1 MGDTESNGREM
12 QLRQQ
17 RLQRRQAYKTGRVFK
32 IGPTT
37 ARYVVLSLLAVFSLF
52 YLIQS
57 AQGAD
62 SAIELRQIKTEKD
75 SLDKEL
81 STLKINDSRIRSLQ
95 NLENSATEQG
105 LVPVGSNIE
114 VVTLEQNN

>member
-1 MGDTESNGREM
+1 M
-12 QLRQQ
+12 QLRSQ
-17 RLQRRQAYKTGRVFK
+17 RLQRRQAYKTGRIFK

-52 YLIQS
+52 YLMQS

-62 SAIELRQIKTEKD
+62 SAIELRQIKTDKD

-95 NLENSATEQG
+95 NLEKSADQQG
-105 LVPVGSNIE
+105 LVPTGSDTE
-114 VVTLEQNN
+114 VITLD

>member
-1 MGDTESNGREM
+1 MY
-12 QLRQQ
+12 LRQQ
-17 RLQRRQAYKTGRVFK
+17 RLQRRQAYKTGRIFK

-95 NLENSATEQG
+95 NLEKSANQQG
-105 LVPVGSNIE
+105 LVPTDSKTE
-114 VVTLEQNN
+114 VITLD

>member
-1 MGDTESNGREM
+1 M
-12 QLRQQ
+12 QLRNN
-17 RLQRRQAYKTGRVFK
+17 RLQRRQAYKTGSVFR

-37 ARYVVLSLLAVFSLF
+37 ARYAVLALLAVFSLF

-62 SAIELRQIKTEKD
+62 LGIELREIKTEKD

-81 STLKINDSRIRSLQ
+81 STLKIQDSRIRSLQ
-95 NLENSATEQG
+95 NLEESADKEG
-105 LVPVGSNIE
+105 LVPVGNDIE
-114 VVTLEQNN
+114 VITLQQAN

>member
-1 MGDTESNGREM
+1 M

-17 RLQRRQAYKTGRVFK
+17 RLQRRQAYKSGQIFK

-95 NLENSATEQG
+95 NLEKSADQQG
-105 LVPVGSNIE
+105 LVPTGSDTE
-114 VVTLEQNN
+114 VITLD

>member
-1 MGDTESNGREM
+1 MNNTESNWRDM
-12 QLRQQ
+12 QLRQSQ
-17 RLQRRQAYKTGRVFK
+17 IQRRQAYKSGSVFR

-37 ARYVVLSLLAVFSLF
+37 ARYAVLALLAVFSLF

-62 SAIELRQIKTEKD
+62 SAIELRKLKNQKD
-75 SLDKEL
+75 TLDQEL

-95 NLENSATEQG
+95 NLESSAQK
-105 LVPVGSNIE
+105 
-114 VVTLEQNN
+114 